1 VHDQRRLKV
10 LVLIDRIQISGGA
23 ERFAMALA
31 THLPRE
37 RFELWMCSSRSTT
50 PEALALLDDAGVRHL
65 NLGRSGKLDVHRFRT
80 LIKLIRSE
88 RFDILHSHMF
98 GSNLWGSLIGS
109 LCRVPVL
116 VAHEHTWSYEGDPLR
131 QWLDGHVI
139 GRLATRFVAVSA
151 QDAERMVSI
160 EGVPPERV
168 VMIPTAYI
176 PRAFAG
182 TDVRAE
188 IGIGT
193 ATPLLAAVA
202 VLRPQKA
209 LSVLL
214 DAMPQ
219 ILHSVPD
226 AHLVFAGDG
235 PCLADLVQ
243 HAQRLGLAD
252 QIHFLGHRR
261 DVEDIIR
268 TADVAVISSD
278 YEGTPLVAFEC
289 FANGTPLVATSVGGL
304 VALIEDGITGR
315 LVPPRD
321 PRRLAAAIVEVIT
334 DPVLQERL
342 AATARER
349 SVIGLDTI
357 VERFVKL
364 YDSLALEQ
372 GVVTSFAPTAA
383 RSLSV

>member
-1 VHDQRRLKV
+1 
-10 LVLIDRIQISGGA
+10 
-23 ERFAMALA
+23 
-31 THLPRE
+31 
-37 RFELWMCSSRSTT
+37 
-50 PEALALLDDAGVRHL
+50 
-65 NLGRSGKLDVHRFRT
+65 
-80 LIKLIRSE
+80 
-88 RFDILHSHMF
+88 MF

-109 LCRVPVL
+109 LCHVPV
-116 VAHEHTWSYEGDPLR
+116 VIAHEHTWSYEGDPVR
-131 QWLDGHVI
+131 RWLDGHVI

-160 EGVPPERV
+160 EGVPAERV

-176 PRAFAG
+176 PRPPLG
-182 TDVRAE
+182 TNVRAE

-193 ATPLLAAVA
+193 ATPLLAVVA

-235 PCLADLVQ
+235 PCRADLVE
-243 HAQRLGLAD
+243 HAQRLGLVD
-252 QIHFLGHRR
+252 QVHFLGHRR
-261 DVEDIIR
+261 DVEEIIK
-268 TADVAVISSD
+268 TADVAVMSSD

-321 PRRLAAAIVEVIT
+321 PDRLAAAIVEVIT
-334 DPVLQERL
+334 DRVLQERL
-342 AATARER
+342 AATARQH
-349 SVIGLDTI
+349 SVVAIDTI
-357 VERFVKL
+357 VERFVEL
-364 YDSLALEQ
+364 YESLARER
-372 GVVTSFAPTAA
+372 GVITSFAGPTAP
-383 RSLSV
+383 RSISV